1 MVLQPRFDRDGG
13 KENDA
18 GKFSKPFFY
27 FSSRAIIVAL
37 GLLAIYGVVYY
48 FLSLCP
54 LYDSISSKCS
64 YPSNIT
70 IAAYFIVMLFGATIL
85 YFWGLK
91 DAQSF

>member
-1 MVLQPRFDRDGG
+1 MARKSFNEFDEE
-13 KENDA
+13 KA
-18 GKFSKPFFY
+18 KKFNKPFFY
-27 FSSRAIIVAL
+27 FSSRAIIVSM

-54 LYDSISSKCS
+54 LYESIASKCS
-64 YPSNIT
+64 YPSNVS
-70 IAAYFIVMLFGATIL
+70 IASYFIVMLIGATVL